1 MSREC
6 DIKFKVKQEYL
17 MHMKDHEEVNQS
29 GGKLA
34 NLIFTSQKDIS
45 NHVPSKNIVYQM
57 IESLSNFDLC

>member
-45 NHVPSKNIVYQM
+45 NHVVAVLPKEYC
-57 IESLSNFDLC
+57 LSND